1 MLKVASMKKQWVDR
15 DLYNEVI
22 QEINLPEKLATLRYS
37 SKYHDLV
44 AYNRVGWALTDRK
57 LAGLLTSPKLSN

>member
-1 MLKVASMKKQWVDR
+1 MKKQWVDR

-44 AYNRVGWALTDRK
+44 AYNRVG
-57 LAGLLTSPKLSN
+57 